1 MADPST
7 GASTPSATFS
17 VGIAGDDLRRE
28 ERPLPEGEPPPWPAN
43 AELAVVG
50 KPTARIDARAKVTG
64 QARFTCDVRLRGL
77 LHARRIVSSVPHA
90 RVLAIDTS
98 HAERVPG
105 VKAIHLIE
113 RALEGPVLRDPSAE
127 AGGRYPVVRYV
138 GQPLGAVAA
147 VTQEAA
153 DEAARLVEVS
163 YGPLPFTVDMD
174 QAMKAEAPPVYPGPV
189 DQRASAGGGGAV
201 AGLPQSGNV
210 RGPTLTTRGDVSAGF
225 QEAEVIV
232 EGTFTTQVQVHSA
245 AETHGVVAH
254 FDDGFL
260 TVYASTQG
268 TAGVRD
274 DLALLFGLPKEHVRV
289 LTEFVGGGFGAKFGA
304 GSYGVLATELS
315 KKTGCP
321 VRLVLDR
328 TEEQTS
334 TGNRPGTRQRLKVG
348 ARRDGTLTAIELES
362 FGTAGV
368 ATGAGVGFGA
378 ERMYACPNFSGAQS
392 DVFIHAGPGAAF
404 RAPGMPQSTFALEQV
419 VDELAERLGLDP
431 LVLRDRIDVREDM
444 AGHAHRVE
452 RRVGAE
458 RFGWSRRRAPGADPG
473 PVKHGL
479 GVAQALWPHFIR
491 PASCEVSLSRAGQVE
506 IRSGVQ
512 DIGTGTRTVLAQV
525 VAEELS
531 LRPEEVRVR
540 IGDTAFPDG
549 PQSGGSNVTGSLTP
563 AARNAAATVGREL
576 LARAA
581 RKLGAAPE
589 ELTLTGGAVVARG
602 NPARRLPFRE
612 AAALLPRGGFTARAQ
627 RNENYGFSGKDWRGA
642 MGGVQF
648 AEASVDVETGIVR
661 VVRIVAVHDCGR
673 PLNPLA
679 LENQVAGGI
688 LQGISYALFEERLL
702 DPTTGHMVNPDLEAY
717 KILGARETPRIE
729 VVLLEDYHAASSTDA
744 RGIAEP
750 ANIATAAAIANAFY
764 NATGVRIRELPMNP
778 PRVLA
783 ALAAA
788 GRE

>member
-1 MADPST
+1 MADPTT
-7 GASTPSATFS
+7 GTSSGKATFS
-17 VGIAGDDLRRE
+17 LGIAGDDLRRE

-43 AELAVVG
+43 SDLAVVG
-50 KPTARIDARAKVTG
+50 KPTARIDASAKVTG
-64 QARFTCDVRLRGL
+64 QARFTCDVRLRGM

-98 HAERVPG
+98 RAERVPG

-113 RALEGPVLRDPSAE
+113 RALEGPVVRDPSAE
-127 AGGRYPVVRYV
+127 AGRYPLVRYV

-147 VTQEAA
+147 LTQEAA

-163 YGPLPFTVDMD
+163 YEPLPFTVDMD
-174 QAMKAEAPPVYPGPV
+174 EAMKPEAPLVYPGPV
-189 DQRASAGGGGAV
+189 DQRATAGGGGA
-201 AGLPQSGNV
+201 ATGLPQSGNV
-210 RGPTLTTRGDVSAGF
+210 RGPALVKRGDVSRGF
-225 QEAEVIV
+225 EEAEVIV
-232 EGTFTTQVQVHSA
+232 EGTFTTQTQVHSA

-254 FDDGFL
+254 LDDGFL

-274 DLALLFGLPKEHVRV
+274 DLAVLFGLPKERVRV
-289 LTEFVGGGFGAKFGA
+289 VTEYVGGGFGAKFGA

-315 KKTGCP
+315 KKTGSP

-328 TEEQTS
+328 TEEQIS
-334 TGNRPGTRQRLKVG
+334 TGNRPGTRQRLKIG

-362 FGTAGV
+362 FGTAGIG
-368 ATGAGVGFGA
+368 TGAGVGFGA
-378 ERMYACPNFSGAQS
+378 ERMYVCPNFSGAQS

-404 RAPGMPQSTFALEQV
+404 RAPGMPQSTFALEQL

-431 LVLRDRIDVREDM
+431 LALRDRIDLREDM

-458 RFGWSRRRAPGADPG
+458 RFGWSRRRPPGADPG
-473 PVKHGL
+473 AVKRGL
-479 GVAQALWPHFIR
+479 GVAQALWPHIIR
-491 PASCEVSLSRAGQVE
+491 PANCEVSVSRAGEVE
-506 IRSGVQ
+506 VRSGVQ
-512 DIGTGTRTVLAQV
+512 DVGTGTRTALALV

-563 AARNAAATVGREL
+563 AARNAAAAVGREL
-576 LARAA
+576 MARAA
-581 RKLGAAPE
+581 RKLHASPE
-589 ELTLTGGAVVARG
+589 ELALSGGAVVARG
-602 NPARRLPFRE
+602 DPARRLPFRE
-612 AAALLPRGGFTARAQ
+612 AAALLPKGGFSARAQ
-627 RNENYGFSGKDWRGA
+627 RSENYGFSGQDWRGA

-648 AEASVDVETGIVR
+648 AEVSVDVETGMVR
-661 VVRIVAVHDCGR
+661 VARIVAVHDCGR
-673 PLNPLA
+673 PINPLA

-702 DPTTGHMVNPDLEAY
+702 DRATGCVVNPDLDGY
-717 KILGARETPRIE
+717 KILGARETPQIE
-729 VVLLEDYHAASSTDA
+729 VVLLEDYHGTSSTDA

-783 ALAAA
+783 ALAEA
-788 GRE
+788 GRN